1 MTSCCR
7 GLNNLQV
14 VHRDDKLLNN
24 LQLIHRDDKLLQRV
38 EQPAGGS
45 YR

>member
-7 GLNNLQV
+7 GLNNLLV
-14 VHRDDKLLNN
+14 V
-24 LQLIHRDDKLLQRV
+24 HRDDKLLQRV

-45 YR
+45 